1 MRKYLFF
8 AAVATVLVS
17 CSKPEAPVPVEG
29 IDPNTV
35 IEYTSY
41 NGTLVE
47 PYNYDYNNYDTT
59 TFGAIIVSNTCKEG
73 MINSPGTIKFDR
85 PVTHIGDKAFY
96 NRSLSSIVIP
106 DTVTSIGDY
115 AFCGTP
121 LSKVTLPNSIVSIGR
136 EAFLGANFTSIAL
149 PSSVASIGAYAFAYT
164 TVSGITLP
172 DSITVID
179 EGTFYCCLDLYN
191 IIWGNNIQTIGDKAF
206 YFTDFSFIEIPDSVT
221 SIGETAFGN
230 CVWLGRVVLG
240 KGVKTIGKN
249 AFGKCKRLLEVYCKS
264 QEPPVLGSETAL
276 GDPQNSVNYK
286 IYVPHGAVDAY
297 KSAWSIY
304 SEYIVGYDS
313 DTI

>member
-8 AAVATVLVS
+8 AIAATVLVS
-17 CSKPEAPVPVEG
+17 CSKPEAPVLVEG

-179 EGTFYCCLDLYN
+179 KGTFYYCRDLYN

-206 YFTDFSFIEIPDSVT
+206 YFTGFSFIEIPDSVT

-240 KGVKTIGKN
+240 KGVKTIGKE

-276 GDPQNSVNYK
+276 GNPQNSVNYK

-297 KSAWSIY
+297 KSAWSNY
-304 SEYIVGYDS
+304 SEYIVGYDF
-313 DTI
+313 DAV

>member
-8 AAVATVLVS
+8 AIAATVLVS
-17 CSKPEAPVPVEG
+17 CSKPEAPVLVEG

-179 EGTFYCCLDLYN
+179 KGTFYYCRDLYN

-240 KGVKTIGKN
+240 KGVKTIGNN
-249 AFGKCKRLLEVYCKS
+249 AFDKCKRLLEVYCKS
-264 QEPPVLGSETAL
+264 QEPPVLGNETAL

-286 IYVPHGAVDAY
+286 IYVPKGAVNAY
-297 KSAWSIY
+297 NSAWNIY
-304 SEYIVGYDS
+304 CEYIVGYDF